1 MRYYCCKQPSKKGE
15 FRVFNQFTDFCSL
28 NEIAQ
33 KIKDYADK
41 KNIKTNITKV
51 KNPRIEQEEYY
62 YNPKN
67 TSLIS
72 LGLNPIS
79 FDENEIDKIYSIV
92 KKEEANIN
100 QDTFDP
106 KFSGKLN

>member
-1 MRYYCCKQPSKKGE
+1 MIGCTDNYPVNIW
-15 FRVFNQFTDFCSL
+15 VFNQFTDFCSL
-28 NEIAQ
+28 NEISQ
-33 KIKDYADK
+33 KIKDYADN
-41 KNIKTNITKV
+41 KNIKTNIIKV
-51 KNPRIEQEEYY
+51 KNPRIEQEEHY

-92 KKEEANIN
+92 KKEKANIN

-106 KFSGKLN
+106 KILWKN